1 METRRITSPT
11 IDYGD
16 IYARVDFTYSAEVSI
31 NEEDGYVASDIT
43 TECEYL
49 LFNVGSTTTEVWHT
63 FSVANS
69 EMSAANMDTLLYCMT
84 TETSIQETGYQGYV
98 FMNWEGLDGT
108 LNPVVLDT
116 LVEKAP

>member
-1 METRRITSPT
+1 
-11 IDYGD
+11 
-16 IYARVDFTYSAEVSI
+16 
-31 NEEDGYVASDIT
+31 
-43 TECEYL
+43 
-49 LFNVGSTTTEVWHT
+49 
-63 FSVANS
+63 
-69 EMSAANMDTLLYCMT
+69 MSAANMDTLLYCMT